1 MTANRWERLR
11 LAASCILQSY
21 DAEQPDLAWHVKMG
35 ELRHALGGLMQ
46 LADLPAAA
54 PEPVV
59 DAEREAAIEA
69 WKSRA
74 AIAEW
79 RAEAESQPLSEK
91 RWYAVSMGQIDEAV
105 ALMRSA
111 PKPAEPAPPA
121 SDWRERFLVYLARCE
136 DGIDRDGPK
145 MLKALFDGLA
155 ALEANVARLA
165 KKVGG

>member
-11 LAASCILQSY
+11 EMSRRALVWFDTFTPAGAGI
-21 DAEQPDLAWHVKMG
+21 ARE
-35 ELRHALGGLMQ
+35 ELREA